1 METKHL
7 DIGCGSNPKNPFSQ
21 DLLYGVDI
29 LNIDDSNH
37 DFEYVKS
44 DVVLEKL
51 PFEDSFFDS
60 ISCYDFLEHI
70 PRTIHK
76 DSKLEFS
83 FVSFM
88 NEVHRI
94 LKPKGIFYALTPGY
108 PNQAAFVDPTHV
120 NFITSKSHKYF
131 TLPKLRARPY
141 GFKGSFK
148 LAKRVKWVKVTNEL
162 EENNF
167 KKLLKKF
174 FYFFFYKKRSH
185 LLWQFECVK

>member
-7 DIGCGSNPKNPFSQ
+7 DIGCGSSPRNPFSQ

-29 LNIDDSNH
+29 LSVDASNL
-37 DFEYVKS
+37 DFEYVRS

-70 PRTIHK
+70 PRTIHR

-83 FVSFM
+83 FVGFM

-167 KKLLKKF
+167 KKLLNKF
-174 FYFFFYKKRSH
+174 FYFFFFKKRSH
-185 LLWQFECVK
+185 LLWQFECIK

>member
-7 DIGCGSNPKNPFSQ
+7 DVGCGLSPRNPFSQ
-21 DLLYGVDI
+21 DLLYGIDI
-29 LNIDDSNH
+29 LNLDNSKLH
-37 DFEYVKS
+37 FEYIRS
-44 DVVLEKL
+44 NVVLEKF

-70 PRTIHK
+70 PRVVHK
-76 DSKLEFS
+76 NSNLEFS
-83 FVSFM
+83 FVIFM
-88 NEVHRI
+88 NEVHRV

-148 LAKRVKWVKVTNEL
+148 LVKRVKWVKVTNEL

-167 KKLLKKF
+167 KKLLNKF

>member
-7 DIGCGSNPKNPFSQ
+7 DIGCGSNPRNPFSQ
-21 DLLYGVDI
+21 DLLYGIDI
-29 LNIDDSNH
+29 LSIDDSNH
-37 DFEYVKS
+37 DFEYVRS

-70 PRTIHK
+70 PRTIHR

-83 FVSFM
+83 FVGFM

-120 NFITSKSHKYF
+120 NFITSQDFQAIVKSSDLVPHSVSS
-131 TLPKLRARPY
+131 R
-141 GFKGSFK
+141 
-148 LAKRVKWVKVTNEL
+148 
-162 EENNF
+162 
-167 KKLLKKF
+167 
-174 FYFFFYKKRSH
+174 RS
-185 LLWQFECVK
+185 E

>member
-7 DIGCGSNPKNPFSQ
+7 DVGCGLSPRNPFSQ
-21 DLLYGVDI
+21 DLLYGIDI
-29 LNIDDSNH
+29 LNLDNSKLH
-37 DFEYVKS
+37 FEYIRS
-44 DVVLEKL
+44 NVVLEKF

-70 PRTIHK
+70 PRVVHK
-76 DSKLEFS
+76 NSNLEFS
-83 FVSFM
+83 FVIFM
-88 NEVHRI
+88 NEVHRV

-120 NFITSKSHKYF
+120 NFISSKSHKYF

-148 LAKRVKWVKVTNEL
+148 LTKRVKWVKVTNEL

-167 KKLLKKF
+167 KKLLNKF

>member
-7 DIGCGSNPKNPFSQ
+7 DIGCGLSPRNPFSQ

-29 LNIDDSNH
+29 LSVDASNL
-37 DFEYVKS
+37 DFEYVRS

-70 PRTIHK
+70 PRTIHR

-83 FVSFM
+83 FVGFM

-148 LAKRVKWVKVTNEL
+148 LVKRVKWVKVTNEL

-167 KKLLKKF
+167 KRLLNKF